1 MSHGNSLKTEFRL
14 RLRRRGFQAGL
25 DQDMEENTNDN
36 PNLNDLPPS
45 QTGTSGISMG
55 RSSEVQQVMGA
66 QIATASTS
74 RMVNGTYG
82 SVGNVGPLSMDGE
95 VQAPEQP
102 LRAQGT
108 ESGGPT
114 GRVGDSGIGA
124 LKAAAG
130 RVIANV
136 AAKVQGVLPP
146 TAKAGAAYSFLP
158 REDTGSAGTQGTG
171 FQTAGSVNYG
181 EQSGPETRGVSESGL
196 FSPQQARRLQEMSN
210 EAPLLYAEGARGVQ
224 AEETTGEVRIPPL
237 PHSSSSDSGQA
248 EAIQAEVR
256 KQMQVFM
263 AAQSE
268 LQRRVALLTEENQML
283 RHVAV
288 ASELNPDGIGP
299 QEGRGGW
306 FSGLR
311 RNIMGFV
318 QQVPGKAASMPYVM
332 EGWQAI
338 HGPPPNPSSHPCPQ
352 APQPGVPIATTP
364 AAHSQPLSLG
374 YGLGPTPIVSPLPVS
389 KASEGPTAAKASVPL
404 LGQQWSSVQGSTSGL
419 GPIGVAGPA
428 DAPAAVG
435 HSVPG
440 GGIGHP
446 EEARA
451 HPLDAVL
458 SGMVQ
463 LQNVVADLATARA
476 AGASSSGTGAAPEV
490 VRPGVTELVKLPA
503 PTLEGALGFSDWLH
517 AIKPSMSDL
526 SDSSG
531 ECWQQ
536 VLRQAQEWYTGEY
549 VPAGPVARVRLKPPV
564 STVDKELKW
573 NRVRHRMEHLI
584 LQSCP
589 EGVRAELSSARV
601 SGVLSIMCRLYTIYK
616 PGGVSERA
624 EALRQ
629 VQQPRSADSPIDA
642 VMKLR
647 TWRRWMT
654 RLSDLGGTQPDA
666 AVCIQAL
673 EGITAGVLKGL
684 PSLSFRV
691 NLVRASLHLDTQP
704 TAVKVDEFFE
714 HLLAELEGVSR
725 VTDTTA
731 AVGGTQGRTEGT
743 KVRQVEAK
751 APTNSGVESST
762 LSNKDKPPKAPSP
775 QGADSPKK
783 LCKWFAEG
791 KGCRRGK
798 DCRFLHD
805 WTQIPKGEKA
815 GSLHVVRRQGASK
828 RCMHSCC
835 KWHDGQAR

>member
-1 MSHGNSLKTEFRL
+1 
-14 RLRRRGFQAGL
+14 
-25 DQDMEENTNDN
+25 MEDN
-36 PNLNDLPPS
+36 PNLSDLPPS
-45 QTGTSGISMG
+45 QTVATGTSVGSA
-55 RSSEVQQVMGA
+55 SNVQQVMGA
-66 QIATASTS
+66 QIATASTP

-82 SVGNVGPLSMDGE
+82 AVGNAGPLSMDGE

-102 LRAQGT
+102 LGASGA

-114 GRVGDSGIGA
+114 GRVGDSGMGT

-146 TAKAGAAYSFLP
+146 TAKANAASSFLQ

-196 FSPQQARRLQEMSN
+196 FSPQQARRLQEMST
-210 EAPLLYAEGARGVQ
+210 EAPLLYAEGVRGEQ
-224 AEETTGEVRIPPL
+224 REETAGEVQVPPL

-288 ASELNPDGIGP
+288 ASELNPEGIGP

-306 FSGLR
+306 LSGLR

-318 QQVPGKAASMPYVM
+318 QQVPGKASSMPYVM
-332 EGWQAI
+332 EGWQAL
-338 HGPPPNPSSHPCPQ
+338 HGPPPSSSSYPCQQ
-352 APQPGVPIATTP
+352 APQQGVPIAATP
-364 AAHSQPLSLG
+364 AASLQPLSLG
-374 YGLGPTPIVSPLPVS
+374 YGLGPTPIAPSVPAS
-389 KASEGPTAAKASVPL
+389 KASESGTATRAPMPPP
-404 LGQQWSSVQGSTSGL
+404 GQPWSNLRGSTSGL
-419 GPIGVAGPA
+419 GQPGVAGPA
-428 DAPAAVG
+428 TAPVAAGRNVSVG
-435 HSVPG
+435 GVCN
-440 GGIGHP
+440 P

-463 LQNVVADLATARA
+463 LQNVVADLATART
-476 AGASSSGTGAAPEV
+476 AGASSGGSSAAPEV
-490 VRPGVTELVKLPA
+490 VRPGVTELMKLPP

-549 VPAGPVARVRLKPPV
+549 VPAGPVARVRLKPPASLV
-564 STVDKELKW
+564 EKELKW

-601 SGVLSIMCRLYTIYK
+601 SGVLNIMCRLYTIYK

-704 TAVKVDEFFE
+704 SAVKVDEVLRAF
-714 HLLAELEGVSR
+714 
-725 VTDTTA
+725 
-731 AVGGTQGRTEGT
+731 VG
-743 KVRQVEAK
+743 
-751 APTNSGVESST
+751 
-762 LSNKDKPPKAPSP
+762 
-775 QGADSPKK
+775 
-783 LCKWFAEG
+783 C
-791 KGCRRGK
+791 
-798 DCRFLHD
+798 
-805 WTQIPKGEKA
+805 
-815 GSLHVVRRQGASK
+815 
-828 RCMHSCC
+828 
-835 KWHDGQAR
+835 